1 MILAGDVGGTK
12 ARLALYHAVEG
23 RFERVASATFAV
35 RDFTSLE
42 QVVRAFL
49 ADHQNQVERVCL
61 GVPGPV
67 VQGRAKAVNLPWEL
81 DEHKLAH
88 TLGLQRV
95 RLVNDLVATT
105 AALPYLTPPDLI
117 TLHPGEVTAS
127 DEAVYAVLA
136 PGTGLGQGF
145 YSSRA
150 GVLPSEGGHADFAPS
165 NDLEI
170 ELLKFLRRK
179 MARVSYER
187 VLSGPGL
194 VNIYNFLKES
204 GRATEPPELR
214 ERFRRADPAAVI
226 ASSGQTNEFPIC
238 AQVLD
243 IFASVLGA
251 QAGNL
256 VLHLLAT
263 GGVYLG
269 GGVSMKI
276 ADKLSDGTVVKS
288 YLNKG
293 RLSDLVKKTPLH
305 IIRDDHAA
313 LLGAAWLASK
323 L

>member
-12 ARLALYHAVEG
+12 ARLALYRIVHNQLVRE
-23 RFERVASATFAV
+23 STATFAV
-35 RDFTSLE
+35 REHGSLE
-42 QVVRAFL
+42 EVAAAFVARQQARVAQV
-49 ADHQNQVERVCL
+49 CI

-67 VQGRAKAVNLPWEL
+67 VQGRSRAVNLPWLL
-81 DEHKLAH
+81 DEQSLKQALR
-88 TLGLQRV
+88 LEGV
-95 RLVNDLVATT
+95 KLVNDLFAT
-105 AALPYLTPPDLI
+105 AASIPLLAAEDLI
-117 TLHPGEVTAS
+117 TLHPGEAPGP
-127 DEAVYAVLA
+127 EATYAVLA

-150 GVLPSEGGHADFAPS
+150 GVLPSEGGHADFAPT
-165 NDLEI
+165 NEIEI
-170 ELLKFLRRK
+170 ELLRFLRTRLR
-179 MARVSYER
+179 RVSYER

-194 VNIYNFLKES
+194 VNIYEFLRET
-204 GRATEPPELR
+204 GRAAEPPELR
-214 ERFRRADPAAVI
+214 ERMQRDDPAAVI
-226 ASSGQTNEFPIC
+226 ATAGQANEFPIC
-238 AQVLD
+238 AQALD
-243 IFASVLGA
+243 LFAAILGA

-276 ADKLSDGTVVKS
+276 ANKLRDGTVVKS
-288 YLNKG
+288 FLNKG

-313 LLGAAWLASK
+313 LLGAASLARN